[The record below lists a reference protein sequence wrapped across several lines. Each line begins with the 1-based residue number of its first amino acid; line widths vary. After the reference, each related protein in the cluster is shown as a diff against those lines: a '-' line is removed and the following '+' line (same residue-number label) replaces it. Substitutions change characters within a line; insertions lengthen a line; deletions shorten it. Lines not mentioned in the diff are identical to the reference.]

1 MCSLTSSHSSSV
13 GSSVCVANA
22 TTHTHTHTLLGRRS
36 SLDPWGLSRRVPR
49 RGGGCLA
56 GRSPTAAGRARVR
69 ENHARPWFR
78 ATRPFPLAPCVLAW
92 AYARGRG
99 VLINRSSDP
108 GLWRVQ
114 ARAPYWLTPSPASYG
129 GPGCSWL
136 SAMHSR
142 ELQAS
147 ARGALVELSR
157 ATKRIYSY
165 VEAACRGDL
174 ELRSGL
180 LSEDESD
187 WLFAHSFS
195 SIGVESTR
203 SRRAPATRGL
213 LG

>member
-1 MCSLTSSHSSSV
+1 MPLRGVSKI
-13 GSSVCVANA
+13 
-22 TTHTHTHTLLGRRS
+22 LGYTERP
-36 SLDPWGLSRRVPR
+36 DPALRR
-49 RGGGCLA
+49 RGARVEPRGSVFCGGCLA

-129 GPGCSWL
+129 GPGL
-136 SAMHSR
+136 LLAFIYMHSR

-147 ARGALVELSR
+147 ARGALGGLSR

-165 VEAACRGDL
+165 VAAACRGDL
-174 ELRSGL
+174 ELRSGF
-180 LSEDESD
+180 LSEDEFD

-203 SRRAPATRGL
+203 SRRAPATRGR

>member
-1 MCSLTSSHSSSV
+1 M
-13 GSSVCVANA
+13 
-22 TTHTHTHTLLGRRS
+22 
-36 SLDPWGLSRRVPR
+36 
-49 RGGGCLA
+49 RGI
-56 GRSPTAAGRARVR
+56 
-69 ENHARPWFR
+69 HARPWFR

-129 GPGCSWL
+129 GPGL
-136 SAMHSR
+136 LLAFIYMHSR

-147 ARGALVELSR
+147 ARGALGGLSR